1 GIEQRFLVAAAL
13 VMVWGDLLAATEGL
27 SGASW
32 LYTVTMLADIP
43 KAPGPDLGVTMLRS
57 GSDSRPLIVRGG
69 TVTLSVGVNNL
80 RGGADAHGAVLR
92 VNVPEGL
99 KLEHARP
106 AANSTE
112 PGQESTNR
120 IW

>member
-1 GIEQRFLVAAAL
+1 MAAAL

-57 GSDSRPLIVRGG
+57 GSAPSILLNADAMSLE
-69 TVTLSVGVNNL
+69 N
-80 RGGADAHGAVLR
+80 GGAARFTTSFL
-92 VNVPEGL
+92 L
-99 KLEHARP
+99 K
-106 AANSTE
+106 
-112 PGQESTNR
+112 
-120 IW
+120 